1 MRSAPADSFT
11 TRFPPD
17 PDQNVFPLRD
27 DNPTATLPVMT
38 VLLIAATV
46 YVWWWVQGGGLSQ
59 TTLMESICRYGAI
72 PVEVTGRALDV
83 SDGPCPTGGLTW
95 EAVLTSIFL
104 HGGWMHLIGNMW
116 FLWIFGN
123 NVEDA
128 MGHVRFVA
136 FYLLCGIAA
145 ALAQIAADPASTIPM
160 VGASGAIGGVLG
172 AYLVLHPQARVLVL
186 IPLGFFTRLIYV
198 PAFLVLGLWFVL
210 QFLSAPMTQQGGG
223 VAYWAHIG
231 GFVAGT
237 ALIFPFRRRGVVLF
251 DRGQP
256 RHVPRFRA
264 ERRRGPWG

>member
-1 MRSAPADSFT
+1 MI
-11 TRFPPD
+11 
-17 PDQNVFPLRD
+17 PLHD
-27 DNPTATLPVMT
+27 DNPTALAPVVT
-38 VLLIAATV
+38 IGLIAACSLVWLWQFGHPPAGQQQIV
-46 YVWWWVQGGGLSQ
+46 YALG
-59 TTLMESICRYGAI
+59 
-72 PVEVTGRALDV
+72 VTPAVLLGERALAAELAWTPPV
-83 SDGPCPTGGLTW
+83 FTLLS
-95 EAVLTSIFL
+95 SMFL
-104 HGGWMHLIGNMW
+104 HGGWMHLIGNMLY
-116 FLWIFGN
+116 LWIFGN

-231 GFVAGT
+231 GFVAGA

-251 DRGQP
+251 DRGRP